1 MPRPRRRINGRP
13 GERSERF
20 PERRPRLP
28 ADGIKAKSQQGA
40 FGASWW
46 AKRWINVLE
55 GFGFGGRLARG
66 RSYAR
71 GGAVLEIS
79 IGRGQVSARVQ
90 GSLPKPYLVRIS
102 LAPLSDAQWAAVIEA
117 MAEQAIFAAQLL
129 AGEMPQ
135 EIEQAFAVAKVPL
148 FPRNSRDLT
157 TTCSCPDQANPCKHI
172 AAVYYLLGE
181 RFDED
186 PFLLFELRG
195 RNKDQIGAALRSR
208 RADTTF
214 DDDEGPVPVYA
225 ERPPALEDLLAHFDE
240 PGLPLEQIT
249 PHIAAPEVEAALLR
263 RYGTPPAEVEDGLRA
278 AYQTLTR
285 AALDRLLGG
294 E

>member
-1 MPRPRRRINGRP
+1 MPPRRRDNDRYK
-13 GERSERF
+13 RH

-28 ADGIKAKSQQGA
+28 ADGIKAKSQRGD
-40 FGASWW
+40 FGESWW
-46 AKRWINVLE
+46 AKRWISGLE
-55 GFGFGGRLARG
+55 GFGYGGRLARG

-71 GGAVLEIS
+71 GGAVLSIE
-79 IGRGQVSARVQ
+79 IGRGHVSARVQ
-90 GSLPKPYLVRIS
+90 GSLPRPYQVKIS
-102 LAPLSDAQWAAVIEA
+102 LAPLGDAQWASATGA
-117 MAEQAIFAAQLL
+117 MAEQAIFAAKLL

-135 EIEQAFAVAKVPL
+135 EIEQAFAAAKVPL

-195 RNKDQIGAALRSR
+195 RNKDQIGAALRGR
-208 RADTTF
+208 RADTSA
-214 DDDEGPVPVYA
+214 DAVYETA
-225 ERPPALEDLLAHFDE
+225 PRERAPALADLLVGFDE
-240 PGLPLEQIT
+240 PATPLELIA
-249 PHIAAPEVEAALLR
+249 PHVAAPEVEAALLR
-263 RYGTPPAEVEDGLRA
+263 RYGAPPAGVEDGLRA
-278 AYQTLTR
+278 AYTTLTR
-285 AALDRLLGG
+285 AALERLLGG